1 MVKIKEFLEDFFIIY
16 VGQKMFRKKKF
27 QKIIIFAALVMT
39 LKLQSVFIFLI
50 IRIQSTIRSRF
61 ENCLPLYSAQNQK
74 VVLETAQNAHKAK

>member
-1 MVKIKEFLEDFFIIY
+1 
-16 VGQKMFRKKKF
+16 
-27 QKIIIFAALVMT
+27 MT